1 MRKGADMDTRTEQRI
16 KALEVALNNEAR
28 EREFYLKHRDRTANP
43 HGKSMFG
50 SIADD
55 ELEHFKRLQELH
67 KRLKA
72 EGKWPET
79 IPIKVKG
86 TEVKSILKK
95 LIDAV
100 DTSSKVDTDDV
111 EGVKIAIAFETKGEI
126 FYGELRDSVD
136 NPIEKGF
143 YDMLASLE
151 REHRLSLE
159 DTLEYFQNPE
169 DWYTIK
175 EKHHLDGA

>member
-1 MRKGADMDTRTEQRI
+1 MEKKTEQRI
-16 KALEVALNNEAR
+16 KALEVALNNETR
-28 EREFYLKHRDRTANP
+28 EREFYLKHRERTANP

-55 ELEHFKRLQELH
+55 ELEHFRRLQELH
-67 KRLKA
+67 KRLNE

-79 IPIKVKG
+79 IPIRVKG

-95 LIDAV
+95 LINSV
-100 DTSSKVDTDDV
+100 DTSSKADTDDV
-111 EGVKIAIAFETKGEI
+111 EAVKIAIEFEARGEI
-126 FYGELRDSVD
+126 FYNGLRDSAD
-136 NPIEKGF
+136 NPMEKGF
-143 YDMLASLE
+143 YDILATLE

-159 DTLEYFQNPE
+159 DTLEYFLNPE
-169 DWYTIK
+169 GWFTIK

>member
-1 MRKGADMDTRTEQRI
+1 MDRKTEQRI

-28 EREFYLKHRDRTANP
+28 EREFYLKHRERSANP

-55 ELEHFKRLQELH
+55 ELEHFKRIQELH
-67 KRLKA
+67 KRLKE

-79 IPIKVKG
+79 IPIQVRG

-95 LIDAV
+95 LIDSV
-100 DTSSKVDTDDV
+100 DTSSKADTDDV
-111 EGVKIAIAFETKGEI
+111 EAVKIAIDFEAKGES
-126 FYGELRDSVD
+126 FYSELRDSVD
-136 NPIEKGF
+136 NRAEKGF
-143 YDMLASLE
+143 YDILATME

-169 DWYTIK
+169 DWYTLK
-175 EKHHLDGA
+175 EKHTLDGA